1 MKIATQLLFL
11 KAKYLFS
18 FSQQVKQYIIIRQ
31 QNESIKLSI
40 KNLNFDNRTDT
51 IKETKE

>member
-11 KAKYLFS
+11 KAKYPFA
-18 FSQQVKQYIIIRQ
+18 FSQQVKQYQIIRQ